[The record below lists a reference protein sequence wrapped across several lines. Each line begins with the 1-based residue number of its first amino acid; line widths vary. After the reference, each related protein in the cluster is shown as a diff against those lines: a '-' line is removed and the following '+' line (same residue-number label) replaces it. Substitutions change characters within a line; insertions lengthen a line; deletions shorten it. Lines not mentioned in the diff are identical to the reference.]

1 VWHPFRRVVSWDVLT
16 HCRPLVSMVFAVPPD
31 SVDAPPRRGQRGA
44 GQPPPGH
51 PERAADHPPSAAE
64 SVLWSQIQPM

>member
-1 VWHPFRRVVSWDVLT
+1 MVD
-16 HCRPLVSMVFAVPPD
+16 MVFAVPPD
-31 SVDAPPRRGQRGA
+31 PVDAPPHRGEPGV

-64 SVLWSQIQPM
+64 SALWSQIQNS